1 MTHVM
6 WLTVLA
12 HRAASLACS
21 SALRDAAS
29 SSHNGRAAPASALR
43 PAGAPG
49 AEARRRHEGHAEA
62 GRERWY
68 ENGWA
73 IRGGSCGC
81 LPCGRKAELGREVF
95 ATDLR
100 RSVEEEQQG
109 GAAVALDGRDR
120 SGCAR
125 GVSPCDGAA
134 VFLLRAFGD
143 PRRGSSGEY
152 TEALRQGTTVTL
164 LISEVTGARHS
175 LGERFLRSCAA
186 AYAERHPTAAGPS
199 ADRSFYS
206 LHSSFLSTASLR
218 GLGRQL
224 RTKVLS
230 SVSASS
236 LRRRVPTCS
245 SSPPLGH
252 PAPRAGGR
260 SFC

>member
-1 MTHVM
+1 MCAQGSREDTRKRPD
-6 WLTVLA
+6 LYLP
-12 HRAASLACS
+12 
-21 SALRDAAS
+21 AL
-29 SSHNGRAAPASALR
+29 N
-43 PAGAPG
+43 
-49 AEARRRHEGHAEA
+49 
-62 GRERWY
+62 
-68 ENGWA
+68 
-73 IRGGSCGC
+73 
-81 LPCGRKAELGREVF
+81 
-95 ATDLR
+95 
-100 RSVEEEQQG
+100 
-109 GAAVALDGRDR
+109 VALDVKTG
-120 SGCAR
+120 SLFTSKTPAH
-125 GVSPCDGAA
+125 VASHTPVAA
-134 VFLLRAFGD
+134 TAEVFLLRAFGD

-230 SVSASS
+230 SVSVSS
-236 LRRRVPTCS
+236 LRRRAPTCS
-245 SSPPLGH
+245 SSPPSGY